1 MVPLGSYFGTTGILL
16 GYYCWLLL
24 GYYLSTTGE
33 PPGYFL
39 DTIVVYRM
47 VYEVLKETIGIILGY
62 HWGTTWEP
70 QLGTT
75 RILLDYYSDTT
86 RILLG
91 S

>member
-1 MVPLGSYFGTTGILL
+1 MVLPVYYWGTTAG
-16 GYYCWLLL
+16 LLL

-39 DTIVVYRM
+39 GTIVVYRM
-47 VYEVLKETIGIILGY
+47 VYRVLKGTIGIILGY

-91 S
+91 C